1 MRTGSRTDVRWFNVY
16 EDPEQWD
23 RQGEAAGI
31 LTRWV
36 TDHLMRPHPD
46 LGRPGPVC
54 PFVRSSV
61 GRQLF
66 WAGLVEGG
74 DELPIERMSLVI
86 EDAFELYRAL
96 RQANPADARGL
107 TLVTAF
113 PGLTRYDLIDAV
125 HQSRKTEVVSQGM
138 MLGQFYPGCAV
149 PGLWDRDFH
158 PLDAPLPML
167 VLRAMMSTDFP
178 FLAARSDWLYAY
190 FTQLAP
196 DLPRNLRRSIA
207 ERMRVSE
214 AEAGEIT
221 ALRAHSADEH
231 AR

>member
-1 MRTGSRTDVRWFNVY
+1 MRAGSRTGVRWFNVY
-16 EDPEQWD
+16 QDERQWES
-23 RQGEAAGI
+23 QGDAAGV

-36 TDHLMRPHPD
+36 RDHLMRPHPD

-54 PFVRSSV
+54 PFVRHGV
-61 GRQLF
+61 TRQLI
-66 WAGLVEGG
+66 WAGLADG
-74 DELPIERMSLVI
+74 DDISAERMNLIVD
-86 EDAFELYRAL
+86 DAFELYRGL
-96 RQANPADARGL
+96 RQEFPAEARGS
-107 TLVTAF
+107 TLVTVF
-113 PGLTRYDLIDAV
+113 PGLTRYDVVDAV
-125 HQSRKTEVVSQGM
+125 HRERNPEVVSQGL
-138 MLGQFYPGCAV
+138 MLGQFYPGCTV
-149 PGLWDRDFH
+149 PGLWDSDFH
-158 PLDAPLPML
+158 PLDSPLPML
-167 VLRAMMSTDFP
+167 VLRSMMSTDFP
-178 FLAARSDWLYAY
+178 FLAAEADWLYAY

>member
-1 MRTGSRTDVRWFNVY
+1 MRAGSRTDVRWFNVY
-16 EDPEQWD
+16 QDPELWG
-23 RQGEAAGI
+23 RQGEAAGM

-36 TDHLMRPHPD
+36 SDHLMHPHPE

-54 PFVRSSV
+54 PFVRHSLT
-61 GRQLF
+61 RQLF
-66 WAGLVEGG
+66 WAGLADGG
-74 DELPIERMSLVI
+74 DELPVERMNLIVD
-86 EDAFELYRAL
+86 DAFELYREL
-96 RQANPADARGL
+96 RQQNPAETRGL
-107 TLVTAF
+107 TLVTVF

-125 HQSRKTEVVSQGM
+125 HRDRKTDVVSQGM
-138 MLGQFYPGCAV
+138 MLGQFYPGCSV

-158 PLDAPLPML
+158 PLDSPLPML

-178 FLAARSDWLYAY
+178 FLVARSDWLYAY
-190 FTQLAP
+190 FSQLAP

-207 ERMRVSE
+207 ERMRVPES
-214 AEAGEIT
+214 EAGEIT